1 MVKTSI
7 LIKEII
13 DKFKINL
20 KSFMNNKSDLISYKE
35 FENKLSEILE
45 QSIIEVFGK
54 YRNE

>member
-1 MVKTSI
+1 MVKSKV

-13 DKFKINL
+13 AKFKTNL

-45 QSIIEVFGK
+45 QSIIEVFK
-54 YRNE
+54 EYKR